1 MSDFTINTVAR
12 LQVAKQTARDTMV
25 TGVRRATERFRREQ
39 TGQDVL
45 EYSGLIVFV
54 AIVIGL
60 LFTIQVPQNVG
71 TAVANAFNA
80 VFQTSG
86 NHQYTAPPALKLSAT
101 AGG

>member
-1 MSDFTINTVAR
+1 MSDFTLNTVAR
-12 LQVAKQTARDTMV
+12 LQVAKQTAGDAMV
-25 TGVRRATERFRREQ
+25 TGMRRAVERFRREQ

-60 LFTIQVPQNVG
+60 LFTIKVPENVG

-80 VFQTSG
+80 VFQPHHT
-86 NHQYTAPPALKLSAT
+86 YTAPSPLTVSTT
-101 AGG
+101 ANGG